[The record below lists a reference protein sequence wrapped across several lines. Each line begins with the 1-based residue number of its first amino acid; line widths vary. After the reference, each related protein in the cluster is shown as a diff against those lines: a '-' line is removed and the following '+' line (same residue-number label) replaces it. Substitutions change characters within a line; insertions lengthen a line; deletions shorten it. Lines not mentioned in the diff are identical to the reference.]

1 MYVADICSC
10 QNDSYTLKQTCK
22 YCDKLMRFFQPFW
35 ERIGVVMKVNF
46 RKKSMRCQGFQIQ
59 KPKGKSGITIYRE
72 KP

>member
-1 MYVADICSC
+1 
-10 QNDSYTLKQTCK
+10 
-22 YCDKLMRFFQPFW
+22 MRFFQPFW